1 MIHKKRLLTS
11 ILMLCIFS
19 LSVGAEVIKSE
30 IVYAKLS
37 AAGEPEQVFV
47 VNAFELDE
55 PAEALDYGKYSQVK
69 ALSEMDAFAFE
80 GDTVSF
86 KANSGR
92 FFYEGI
98 PEDLRLPWQINL
110 KYMLNGEEISPQ
122 VVSGKSG
129 QLQIVLDIAP
139 VAGFEAYT
147 DAMTL
152 QLTLTLD
159 GDRSYGVTSEKA
171 TMAWAGGN
179 LALNFV
185 VLPGQSAVYTVN
197 TDVRNFS
204 MPALQAAGVK
214 MAMDTQMYKELASKA
229 LAGSPLETAVGGLM
243 ENFLKAMQ
251 GGSSPSFMDERN
263 QIDSLQFVMM
273 IEGIPQAEQAKAETQ
288 MDERVKTIW
297 DQLLNLFGL

>member
-1 MIHKKRLLTS
+1 MIQKKRLITS

-19 LSVGAEVIKSE
+19 LSVGAEVKKSE

-37 AAGEPEQVFV
+37 SAGEPEQVYV

-55 PAEALDYGKYSQVK
+55 PAEALDYGNYSQVQ
-69 ALSEMDAFAFE
+69 ALSETDEFAFE
-80 GDTVSF
+80 GDTVRF

-98 PEDLRLPWQINL
+98 PENLRLPWQINL

-122 VVSGKSG
+122 AISGKSG
-129 QLQIVLDIAP
+129 QLEIVLDIAP

-159 GDRSYGVTSEKA
+159 GDRSYGVTSQKA

-179 LALNFV
+179 IALNFV
-185 VLPGQSAVYTVN
+185 VLPGQSAVYYVN
-197 TDVRNFS
+197 ADVINFS

-214 MAMDTQMYKELASKA
+214 MAMDTQMYKDLASKA
-229 LAGSPLETAVGGLM
+229 LAGSPLENAVGGLM

-273 IEGIPQAEQAKAETQ
+273 IEGIPQAEQTKEETQ
-288 MDERVKTIW
+288 ADESVNTIW
-297 DQLLNLFGL
+297 DRLLNLFGL